1 MGRMPKRS
9 RFGDMQPRLR
19 FPKTRFLALGIDWIS
34 LLYLSLC
41 VYTLID
47 HWYPQFVQVRPSYQV
62 PFPAYAWLVTF
73 GATFV
78 LAIVWENT
86 GISLGFRALG
96 ARVVTPEGRVAPAR
110 RLLLRTAVDLLTIP
124 PTLCATLAAATPLAG
139 FWTLFRG
146 VAQGTGVSFIPGVA
160 IWAMGPWYLTLG
172 YVMLA
177 LLCLSVGAV
186 LVWSTLYWI
195 LRLFWL
201 RRGGEKR
208 VADQVAGTCLA
219 SSLDVDAK
227 LRERPKW
234 YRTVSGLFVL
244 LLIASTLYVGW
255 IITEIDLPKL
265 FSRIGVT
272 DYLWRGLAHPD
283 FTHVFV
289 QEPILTDTI
298 GGALIETLFMAL
310 MATVVGALFAFPLSF
325 LGARNLMNRGP
336 VSYTVYTV
344 MRGVFNVARSIET
357 IIWATIIAVVVG
369 WGSPFAGVLALG
381 AHTIAALGKLF
392 SEQVESID
400 PGPLEAMRAAGAR
413 EWQVVLYGVIP
424 QIIPSYLAFT
434 MYRWDINVRMS
445 TVIGLVGGG
454 GIGRMLFYYKNDGR
468 WTELSA
474 VVVLMVAVVWL
485 MDYTSGRVRE
495 KIT

>member
-1 MGRMPKRS
+1 MLQRR
-9 RFGDMQPRLR
+9 R
-19 FPKTRFLALGIDWIS
+19 FPKTRFLAIGIDWVA

-41 VYTLID
+41 VYTLIN
-47 HWYPQFVQVRPSYQV
+47 HWYPQFVEVRPSYQV
-62 PFPAYAWLVTF
+62 PFPLYAWIVTL
-73 GATFV
+73 GTTLI
-78 LAIVWENT
+78 LAILWENV

-96 ARVVTPEGRVAPAR
+96 ARVVTPEGRVAPIR
-110 RLLLRTAVDLLTIP
+110 RLLSRAAVDLLIIP
-124 PTLCATLAAATPLAG
+124 STFCAFALAVAPLAG
-139 FWTLFRG
+139 VWLLFRG
-146 VAQGTGVSFIPGVA
+146 IAHGTGVSFIPGVT
-160 IWAMGPWYLTLG
+160 IWGIGPWYVTLG
-172 YVMLA
+172 YAIMGLLA
-177 LLCLSVGAV
+177 VVAAAGLTWSLLYGA
-186 LVWSTLYWI
+186 
-195 LRLFWL
+195 LRIFWL
-201 RRGGEKR
+201 RRTGER
-208 VADQVAGTCLA
+208 GFADQIAGTAMA
-219 SSLDVDAK
+219 SSLDVDAE
-227 LRERPKW
+227 LRARPRW
-234 YRTVSGLFVL
+234 YRTASGLFVL
-244 LLIASTLYVGW
+244 LLIGFTLYVGW

-272 DYLWRGLAHPD
+272 DYLWRGLARPD
-283 FTHVFV
+283 FTHLFA
-289 QEPILTDTI
+289 QEPILTETI

-336 VSYTVYTV
+336 TSYLIYTA
-344 MRGVFNVARSIET
+344 MRGIFNVARSIET

-369 WGSPFAGVLALG
+369 WGSPFAGVLALA

-400 PGPLEAMRAAGAR
+400 PGPLEAMRATGAR

-468 WTELSA
+468 WSELSA
-474 VVVLMVAVVWL
+474 VIILMVAVVWL

-495 KIT
+495 RIT